1 MGAEYRVVRVNTS
14 EHGTRALA
22 LEDMATIIRHEGY
35 WTQNDDPPRI
45 PVGTAVVAMGSYGGR
60 GLYLHG
66 VVRGEWEATGEKPFR
81 NKLAVTW
88 ARVVYQSDAPEEIG
102 AMISAFNSRSWS
114 RCTQSEFR
122 AVLNRVLSGR
132 ELPLAEIHS
141 A

>member
-1 MGAEYRVVRVNTS
+1 MSPEYRVVRVNTRDHS
-14 EHGTRALA
+14 TRSLA
-22 LEDMATIIRHEGY
+22 LEDMAVIVRGQGY

-66 VVRGEWEATGEKPFR
+66 IVRGEWEATGETPFR

-88 ARVVYQSDAPEEIG
+88 APVVYESDAPEEIG
-102 AMISAFNSRSWS
+102 ALIGAFNSRSWS

-122 AVLNRVLSGR
+122 AVLNRVLSGSAFP
-132 ELPLAEIHS
+132 LPDL
-141 A
+141 